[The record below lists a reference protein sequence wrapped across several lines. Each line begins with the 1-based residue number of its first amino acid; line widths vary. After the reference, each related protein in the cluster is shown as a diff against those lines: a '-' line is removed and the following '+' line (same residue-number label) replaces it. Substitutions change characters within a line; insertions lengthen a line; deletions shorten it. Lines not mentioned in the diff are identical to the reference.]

1 MATLLDFIQLS
12 EAPELLILAMLL
24 AFIGG
29 QMARPDSPTYQKA
42 RRITAAVFLL
52 YAMMAIFVWGI
63 VEVTHLLQ
71 IIVRAS
77 LAAAISFGLAVVT
90 LAPAE
95 FLIGQAQRWMP
106 ARSTTTPH
114 APKPAPP
121 VPVAIRDYAVE
132 ERAENERMN
141 GIEDARNVVAKFYEE
156 HHQLLAEPL
165 PPALFQAQCQTRFP
179 DGISP
184 ELAWS
189 AAEQMIADMLPLIA
203 KGRELKRA
211 EQEGK
216 RKEAEQARAEE
227 FKKQETEERRNA
239 FQKLAEWYQHEQE
252 IIRQSLPDEL
262 DREDAMRQLFQRY
275 DQLMKDTYSEMKP

>member
-52 YAMMAIFVWGI
+52 YAMMAIFAWGI

-71 IIVRAS
+71 IILRAS
-77 LAAAISFGLAVVT
+77 LAASISFGLAVVT

-95 FLIGQAQRWMP
+95 FLIGSVKKWMP
-106 ARSTTTPH
+106 APTKARPPE
-114 APKPAPP
+114 PKPAPP
-121 VPVAIRDYAVE
+121 VPVATRDYAAE
-132 ERAENERMN
+132 EHTEHERVKR
-141 GIEDARNVVAKFYEE
+141 IDDARNVAARFYEE
-156 HHQLLAEPL
+156 HQQVLAESL

-179 DGISP
+179 TGIGP
-184 ELAWS
+184 EQAWS
-189 AAEQMIADMLPLIA
+189 VAEQMIADMLPLIA

-211 EQEGK
+211 EQEDK
-216 RKEAEQARAEE
+216 RKEAEQAREEE
-227 FKKQETEERRNA
+227 FKKKETEERRNA

-252 IIRQSLPDEL
+252 IIRQSLPGEL
-262 DREDAMRQLFQRY
+262 DQEDAMRQLFERY
-275 DQLMKDTYSEMKP
+275 DELMKTTYAEMKP